1 MGGGVMRAAAKV
13 AGIGGVVQGGMLR
26 GAPVPSPSGQ
36 SIRKASIPVAAT
48 LTAENVGGVDVS
60 PIEKTALDAMD
71 DFVDWQVV
79 GAADEELVMSAGEP
93 MPRVVFDTAPSFKEA
108 REATTELKDA
118 LDKVYLSS
126 PKSTE
131 FGKQSAA
138 DKVSGLSQL
147 TNPEPEE
154 VESLLLTRTSVPKHA
169 FQAFEMLSRSAEA
182 QNVVASIASDPKIWD
197 AMMEN
202 SAVKQFL
209 ESNKNYNLSEPEY
222 ASVTEFSDPVSP
234 KKHEDKDKSDGFEAV
249 LHGFVQKIKLTVDR
263 WVGNLSTY
271 VQNIFPSPAENGDA
285 DENGNT
291 KTVASAFMGLAVMVV
306 MVVLMKRS

>member
-1 MGGGVMRAAAKV
+1 MRAAAKV

-118 LDKVYLSS
+118 LDKYISPPIKALINFSS
-126 PKSTE
+126 LILFSCCDFLLKFSFFPK
-131 FGKQSAA
+131 Q
-138 DKVSGLSQL
+138 
-147 TNPEPEE
+147 
-154 VESLLLTRTSVPKHA
+154 
-169 FQAFEMLSRSAEA
+169 
-182 QNVVASIASDPKIWD
+182 
-197 AMMEN
+197 
-202 SAVKQFL
+202 
-209 ESNKNYNLSEPEY
+209 
-222 ASVTEFSDPVSP
+222 
-234 KKHEDKDKSDGFEAV
+234 
-249 LHGFVQKIKLTVDR
+249 
-263 WVGNLSTY
+263 
-271 VQNIFPSPAENGDA
+271 
-285 DENGNT
+285 
-291 KTVASAFMGLAVMVV
+291 
-306 MVVLMKRS
+306 